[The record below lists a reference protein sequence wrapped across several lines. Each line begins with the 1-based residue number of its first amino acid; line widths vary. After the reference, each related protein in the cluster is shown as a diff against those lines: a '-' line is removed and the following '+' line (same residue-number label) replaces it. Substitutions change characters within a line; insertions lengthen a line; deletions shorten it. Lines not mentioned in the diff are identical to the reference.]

1 MIRSGLQEGVPYSL
15 SRWTD
20 VPGSTGKWQWFEQCL
35 AARQMLA
42 FDPRTG
48 APSYWSLRPD
58 DTCGLVFWTKDPRNL
73 IASQLRLEPYNVS
86 VHVTATGWE
95 EVERGTPS
103 MEDAGRLL
111 IETSKA
117 FRVHWRFSPIPMLPD
132 WVVLERF
139 KILSEYAAEAGL
151 KSVFVSFLQPNDR
164 IPETRTKEQRFVLLN
179 HMADDAAQLGLRVD
193 LCQDDLSFVVNGFE
207 AQRRFNYAACVPTS
221 DFPTATSAQE
231 RCGCVLMVDPF
242 TINETCSFGC
252 QYCYAADKDLSVKKR
267 NSIRGLKV
275 IA

>member
-1 MIRSGLQEGVPYSL
+1 MLRSGLQEGIPYSL

-20 VPGSTGKWQWFEQCL
+20 IPGSTGKWQWFEQCL
-35 AARQMLA
+35 AAGQMLA

-48 APSYWSLRPD
+48 VPSYWSLRPEA
-58 DTCGLVFWTKDPRNL
+58 TCGLVFWTKDPRNL
-73 IASQLRLEPYNVS
+73 IASQLRLEQHNVA

-95 EVERGTPS
+95 EVERGAPS

-111 IETSKA
+111 IETAKA
-117 FRVHWRFSPIPMLPD
+117 FPLVYWRFSPIPLLPD

-139 KILSEYAAEAGL
+139 KILSEYAAQAGI

-164 IPETRTKEQRFVLLN
+164 LPETRSREQRFDLLN
-179 HMADDAAQLGLRVD
+179 AMSDDAAKLGMRVD
-193 LCQDDLSFVVNGFE
+193 LCQDDTSFAVFE
-207 AQRRFNYAACVPTS
+207 ERRRFSIDVCVPTR
-221 DFPTATSAQE
+221 DFPKATAYE

-252 QYCYAADKDLSVKKR
+252 QYCYAADTELSAKKR
-267 NSIRGLKV
+267 NSLKGGLRVIR
-275 IA
+275 